1 MNHKIIALTIVA
13 STLLLACNQGKVDEL
28 SAEKAAAE
36 KALAEKDSLLNGMF
50 RSFNEIQENLDA
62 IKEREGIMKMRS
74 TENQQDLRENI
85 TQDIQQI
92 EELMK
97 KNNQELEVLKAR
109 LSSSNVKLAE
119 FQKLINS
126 LKEELA
132 FKDQQLVKLRSLLDE
147 KKIEIGKLYF
157 ALDSLT
163 FANEMKDQKIK
174 DQEETINTAYYA
186 YGTYKELK
194 EKNVLTKEGGFLG
207 LGRKEDLKNNFNKEY
222 FSRIDKREQKSFLIY
237 AKKAELVT
245 NHPDGSYEFRG
256 DKGVDSLVILDV
268 DKFWRASKY
277 CVIVVN

>member
-1 MNHKIIALTIVA
+1 MNHKVIAFIILT
-13 STLLLACNQGKVDEL
+13 SSLLVACNQSKVDEL

-36 KALAEKDSLLNGMF
+36 KALAEKDSMLNGMF
-50 RSFNEIQENLDA
+50 RSFNEIQDNLDA

-85 TQDIQQI
+85 RQDIQQI
-92 EELMK
+92 EELMA
-97 KNNQELEVLKAR
+97 KNNQQLEVLKKR
-109 LSSSNVKLAE
+109 LSSSNVKIAE
-119 FQKLINS
+119 FQKLINN

-132 FKDQQLVKLRSLLDE
+132 FKNQQLETLRGLLNE
-147 KKIEIGKLYF
+147 KKLEIGKLYF

-163 FANEMKDQKIK
+163 FANQMKDQRIE

-222 FSRIDKREQKSFLIY
+222 FSKIDKREQKSFLIY
-237 AKKAELVT
+237 AKKAELIT

-256 DKGVDSLVILDV
+256 EKGVDSLVILDV

-277 CVIVVN
+277 CVIVVD

>member
-1 MNHKIIALTIVA
+1 MNHKILSILIVA
-13 STLLLACNQGKVDEL
+13 SSFLVACNQGKVDEL
-28 SAEKAAAE
+28 AAEKAAAE

-50 RSFNEIQENLDA
+50 KSFNQIQDNLDA
-62 IKEREGIMKMRS
+62 IKQREGVMKMRS

-92 EELMK
+92 EALMEE
-97 KNNQELEVLKAR
+97 NNQELDNLKAR

-119 FQKLINS
+119 FQKLINN
-126 LKEELA
+126 LNQELA
-132 FKDQQLVKLRSLLDE
+132 FKNQQLEKLRSLLGE
-147 KKIEIGKLYF
+147 KKIELGQLYF

-163 FANEMKDQKIK
+163 FANQMKDQKIK

-207 LGRKEDLKNNFNKEY
+207 LGRKEDLKNDFNKEY
-222 FSRIDKREQKSFLIY
+222 FSKIDIRKQKSFLIY
-237 AKKAELVT
+237 AKKAELIT
-245 NHPDGSYEFRG
+245 NHPDESYEFRG
-256 DKGVDSLVILDV
+256 DKGVDSLVVLDP

>member
-1 MNHKIIALTIVA
+1 
-13 STLLLACNQGKVDEL
+13 
-28 SAEKAAAE
+28 
-36 KALAEKDSLLNGMF
+36 
-50 RSFNEIQENLDA
+50 
-62 IKEREGIMKMRS
+62 MKMRS

-85 TQDIQQI
+85 RQDIQQI
-92 EELMK
+92 EELMA
-97 KNNQELEVLKAR
+97 KNNQELEVLKKR
-109 LSSSNVKLAE
+109 LSSSNVKIAE
-119 FQKLINS
+119 FQKLINN

-132 FKDQQLVKLRSLLDE
+132 FKNQQVETLRGLLNE
-147 KKIEIGKLYF
+147 KNLEIGKLYF

-163 FANEMKDQKIK
+163 FANEMKDQKIL

-222 FSRIDKREQKSFLIY
+222 FSKIDKREQKSFLIY

-256 DKGVDSLVILDV
+256 EKGIDSLVILDA

-277 CVIVVN
+277 CVIVVD